1 MTTPT
6 VAAQPIAIRPTHDSQ
21 LASVDFDNIPFGRTF
36 SDHMFIMDYRDG
48 QWQDARIEP
57 FAPMPIHPAC
67 SGIHYGQSIFEGMK
81 AYRGVNG
88 EAVLFRPDQN
98 IKRFNRSA
106 ARMAMPEVP
115 EELFHRALV
124 ELVRLDRDWI
134 PDRDGSSLYIR
145 PFMFATEEFIG
156 IKVADNYRFMI
167 LTCPVGKYYT
177 KPVAVKVAE
186 QYVRAFPGGTGFAK
200 AAGNYGATMEP
211 MRLAR
216 EEGYDQ
222 VLWLDGV
229 HFRDVHE
236 VGTMNVFFAFKD
248 KVVTPSTDEGTILQ
262 GITRA
267 SVIDLIR
274 DKGMTVEERTI
285 TIEEVVEG
293 YRDGS
298 LVEIFGTGT
307 AATIAQFGRLGFKGE
322 NLDFSEDR
330 WTLSDAI
337 RDEITAIRTLA
348 KPDRFG
354 WNEVL

>member
-6 VAAQPIAIRPTHDSQ
+6 VAAQPIAIRPTHDSR
-21 LASVDFDNIPFGRTF
+21 LASVNFDDIPFGRTF

-48 QWQDARIEP
+48 QWHDARIEP

-88 EAVLFRPDQN
+88 EAILFRPDKN
-98 IKRFNRSA
+98 ITRFNRSA
-106 ARMAMPEVP
+106 ARMAMPAVP

-124 ELVRLDRDWI
+124 ELIGLDRDWI

-156 IKVADNYRFMI
+156 IKVAENYRFMI

-186 QYVRAFPGGTGFAK
+186 RYVRAFPGGTGFAK

-211 MRLAR
+211 MRQAR

-236 VGTMNVFFAFKD
+236 VGTMNVFFVFKD
-248 KVVTPSTDEGTILQ
+248 KVITPSTDEGTILE
-262 GITRA
+262 GVTRD
-267 SVIDLIR
+267 SVIQIIR
-274 DKGMTVEERTI
+274 DKGTPVEERHI
-285 TIEEVVEG
+285 TIDDVVSAFHSGE
-293 YRDGS
+293 

-322 NLDFSEDR
+322 QLEFDQSR
-330 WTLSDAI
+330 WSLSDFV
-337 RDEITAIRTLA
+337 RTEITAIRTLA
-348 KPDRFG
+348 KPDPYG

>member
-6 VAAQPIAIRPTHDSQ
+6 IAAQPIAIRPTHNSGLPD
-21 LASVDFDNIPFGRTF
+21 VDFDNIPFGRTF
-36 SDHMFIMDYRDG
+36 SDHMFVMDYRDG

-81 AYRGVNG
+81 AYRGAEG
-88 EAVLFRPDQN
+88 EAVLFRPRKN
-98 IKRFNRSA
+98 IERFNKSA

-115 EELFHRALV
+115 EELFHRALI
-124 ELVRLDRDWI
+124 ELIRLDRDWI

-156 IKVADNYRFMI
+156 IKVADHYRFMI

-186 QYVRAFPGGTGFAK
+186 RFVRAFPGGTGFAK

-211 MRLAR
+211 MRQAR
-216 EEGYDQ
+216 QEGYDQ

-229 HFRDVHE
+229 NFRDVHE
-236 VGTMNVFFAFKD
+236 VGTMNVFFVYKD
-248 KVVTPSTDEGTILQ
+248 KVITPATDEGTILE
-262 GITRA
+262 GITRD
-267 SVIDLIR
+267 SVIALIQE
-274 DKGMTVEERTI
+274 KGIEVEERHI
-285 TIEEVVEG
+285 AIDEVVEG
-293 YRDGS
+293 YRQGG

-307 AATIAQFGRLGFKGE
+307 AATIAQFGRLGYKGE
-322 NLDFSEDR
+322 DFAFGEDR
-330 WTLSDAI
+330 WSLSNYI
-337 RDEITAIRTLA
+337 REEITAIRTLA
-348 KPDRFG
+348 KEDRFG